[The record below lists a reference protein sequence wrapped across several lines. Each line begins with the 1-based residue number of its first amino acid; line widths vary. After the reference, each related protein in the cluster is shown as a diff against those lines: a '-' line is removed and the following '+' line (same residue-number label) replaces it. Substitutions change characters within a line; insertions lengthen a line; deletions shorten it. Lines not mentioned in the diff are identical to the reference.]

1 MAKTSCSCYGDMLVN
16 FEGAALAE
24 TRSIWLTSPCRKHT
38 SENFAEAGEVT
49 NEDGKRR
56 GWKMSFKY
64 DLLV

>member
-1 MAKTSCSCYGDMLVN
+1 MLVN